1 MTLKKFTGLFIL
13 ALIPVLATAQRLP
26 GGVVPEHYNL
36 SFTPNLQS
44 ATFSGEETIDLQL
57 VKPSAEITLNSAELA
72 FQKTEITQNGKTQV
86 AEASFAP
93 EKEQATLKVAE
104 PLQPGRASIHI
115 EFTGIL
121 NDKLRGFYLAKSRLR
136 NYAITQFE
144 ATDAR
149 RAFPSFDEP
158 ALKATF
164 DIALVVDHGDTAISN
179 GKIVSDM
186 PGPSEGKHTL
196 KFSRTAKMSTYLVA
210 MAVGDFTCN
219 EGEADNIPIRVC
231 GTPDKKPLG
240 TAALRYA
247 EEILHFY
254 DNYYGIPYPF
264 DKLDIVGAPD
274 FDSGAMENTAAI
286 FYRESDL
293 FIDDKNSSVDSHQN
307 VFEVLAHEMA
317 HQWFGDLVTMKW
329 WDNIWLNEGFATW
342 MEKKPSQALHP
353 EWNASLEAVADTNDA
368 LRVDSLR
375 NTHPIRARAETPDE
389 INEMFDSI
397 SYQKGAAILRMV
409 ESYVSPDVFRR
420 GVNAYLRKYQYS
432 NATAEDFWNVI
443 TAVSGRP
450 VDKIMTTFVEQP
462 GVPLIEAKSSCAAP
476 PPEPRV
482 RRRRRSRRYRRQV
495 SPAQPKTE
503 IALSQSRFFLAP
515 SEETAASAM
524 WMVPL
529 CVKAAD
535 AKPFC
540 QIIGQKDAVVPV
552 PGGCSSWLFVNANAT
567 GYYRTHYQSDMLQ
580 QLSTVATTALSTAE
594 RLSMLDDEAA
604 LTLAGQENVANYLN
618 LISALNQ
625 DAESAIVQS
634 YFPALQMIHDHLLTD
649 ATRPAFLA
657 WVQANFSPQFAK
669 IGWTP
674 APGETDDVH
683 ELRGELIRILGEIG
697 EDPEVIG
704 HSVELALQYGKDESS
719 LDPTL
724 VPTIL
729 EVAAGSNNSQ
739 LFEQYMAGISNPK
752 SSPEQVLNYA
762 WSLARF
768 TDPKLVQQWLARIVA
783 PETRSQDASGYLARV
798 LENSAVQKMAW
809 DWTKQHWPEV
819 AGKLTT
825 SSGFAIVSATSRFCD
840 AGMRSDVN
848 QFFTD
853 HNLSSTKR
861 TLRQSLELSES
872 CIQFRSGQ
880 QTNLAGWLEQ
890 HSATSGAGTR

>member
-1 MTLKKFTGLFIL
+1 MTLKRYITAFIIIL
-13 ALIPVLATAQRLP
+13 VPALATAQRLP
-26 GGVVPEHYNL
+26 GGVVPEHYDL

-44 ATFSGEETIDLQL
+44 ATFSGEETIDVHL
-57 VKPSAEITLNSAELA
+57 VKPSASITLNSAEIT
-72 FQKTEITQNGKTQV
+72 FQKAEIAQNGKTQV

-93 EKEQATLKVAE
+93 KKEQATLKVAE
-104 PLQPGRASIHI
+104 PLQPGAATIHI
-115 EFTGIL
+115 KFTGVL

-158 ALKATF
+158 ELKATF
-164 DIALVVDHGDTAISN
+164 DITLVVDQGDTAISN
-179 GKIVSDM
+179 GKIVSDT
-186 PGPSEGKHTL
+186 PGPAEGKHTL

-210 MAVGDFTCN
+210 MAVGDFACN

-231 GTPDKKPLG
+231 GTPDKKPMG

-254 DNYYGIPYPF
+254 NNYYGIPYPF
-264 DKLDIVGAPD
+264 GKLDIVGAPD
-274 FDSGAMENTAAI
+274 FDAGAMENTAAI

-293 FIDDKNSSVDSHQN
+293 FIDDEHSSVGSHQN

-342 MEKKPSQALHP
+342 MEKKPSEALHP
-353 EWNASLEAVADTNDA
+353 EWNASLEAVADTDGA
-368 LRVDSLR
+368 LHVDSLR

-450 VDKIMTTFVEQP
+450 VDKIMTTFIEQP
-462 GVPLIEAKSSCAAP
+462 GVPLINVKASCVSPA
-476 PPEPRV
+476 PEPRV
-482 RRRRRSRRYRRQV
+482 RYRRRSRRYRRRIA
-495 SPAQPKTE
+495 PAPPKTE
-503 IALSQSRFFLAP
+503 IALSQTRFFLAA
-515 SEETAASAM
+515 SEETPTPVT

-529 CVKAAD
+529 CVKAGD
-535 AKPFC
+535 VRPFC
-540 QIIGQKDAVVPV
+540 QIIGQKDAVVPLA
-552 PGGCSSWLFVNANAT
+552 GGCSPWLFVNANAT
-567 GYYRTHYQSDMLQ
+567 GYYRTHYDSDTLQ
-580 QLSTVATTALSTAE
+580 KLSTVATTALNTAE
-594 RLSMLDDEAA
+594 RLSLLDDEAA
-604 LTLAGQENVANYLN
+604 LTLAGHENVAGYLD
-618 LISALNQ
+618 LVSALNQ
-625 DAESAIVQS
+625 DEESAIVGS
-634 YFPALQMIHDHLLTD
+634 YVPALEMIHDNLLTD

-657 WVQANFSPQFAK
+657 WVRANFSPQFAR

-674 APGETDDVH
+674 TSGETDDVH
-683 ELRGELIRILGEIG
+683 ELRAHLIMILGAIG
-697 EDPEVIG
+697 EDPQVIRR
-704 HSVELALQYGKDESS
+704 SVELALKYGKDESS

-724 VPTIL
+724 VQAVL
-729 EVAAGSNNSQ
+729 EVAATSNNPE
-739 LFEQYMAGISNPK
+739 LFQQYVAAMSNPE
-752 SSPEQVLNYA
+752 SSPEQLVNYERA
-762 WSLARF
+762 LARF
-768 TDPKLVQQWLARIVA
+768 SDPKLMDQWLARIVA
-783 PETRSQDASGYLARV
+783 PETRNQDAAGYLARV
-798 LENSAVQKMAW
+798 LENTAVQKMVW

-819 AGKLTT
+819 QSKLTP
-825 SSGFAIVSATSRFCD
+825 SSGSAIVNATSRFCD
-840 AGMRSDVN
+840 AEMRSDVK

-853 HNLSSTKR
+853 HKLSSTTR
-861 TLRQSLELSES
+861 TLRQSLELSNS
-872 CIQFRSGQ
+872 CIEFRSGQ
-880 QTNLAGWLEQ
+880 QTNFAGWLEQ
-890 HSATSGAGTR
+890 HSATAGAGTR

>member
-1 MTLKKFTGLFIL
+1 M
-13 ALIPVLATAQRLP
+13 ATAQRLP
-26 GGVVPEHYNL
+26 GGVAPEHYDL
-36 SFTPNLQS
+36 SFSPDLKN
-44 ATFSGEETIDLQL
+44 ATFSGVETIDVRL
-57 VKPSAEITLNSAELA
+57 VKPSASVTLNSAELE
-72 FQKTEITQNGKTQV
+72 FQKVEVSQNGKTQV

-93 EKEQATLKVAE
+93 ETEQATLKVAE
-104 PLQPGRASIHI
+104 PLQPGPASIHI

-164 DIALVVDHGDTAISN
+164 DITLVVDQGDTAISN
-179 GKIVSDM
+179 GKIVSDT

-210 MAVGDFTCN
+210 MAVGDFACN

-264 DKLDIVGAPD
+264 GKLDIVGAPD
-274 FDSGAMENTAAI
+274 FDAGAMENTAAI

-293 FIDDKNSSVDSHQN
+293 FIDDKNSSVGSHQN

-397 SYQKGAAILRMV
+397 SYQKGAAILRML

-432 NATAEDFWNVI
+432 NATAEDFWDVM
-443 TAVSGRP
+443 TAISGRP

-462 GVPLIEAKSSCAAP
+462 GVPLIEVKSTCVPA

-482 RRRRRSRRYRRQV
+482 RYRRRHRRYRRRIA
-495 SPAQPKTE
+495 PAPPKTE
-503 IALSQSRFFLAP
+503 IGLRQSRFFLADP
-515 SEETAASAM
+515 DEKAAPAT

-540 QIIGQKDAVVPV
+540 QIVGQKDAVVPV
-552 PGGCSSWLFVNANAT
+552 AGGCAPWLFVNANAT
-567 GYYRTHYQSDMLQ
+567 GYYRTHYDSDMLQ

-625 DAESAIVQS
+625 DEESAIVAS
-634 YFPALQMIHDHLLTD
+634 YVPALEMIHDHLLTA

-657 WVQANFSPQFAK
+657 WVRANFSPQFAK
-669 IGWTP
+669 VGWTP
-674 APGETDDVH
+674 VPGETDDVH
-683 ELRGELIRILGEIG
+683 ELRGQLIKILGEIG
-697 EDPEVIG
+697 EDPQVVQ
-704 HSVELALQYGKDESS
+704 HSVDAAMQYGKDESG

-724 VPTIL
+724 VQTVL
-729 EVAAGSNNSQ
+729 EVAATSNNPA
-739 LFEQYMAGISNPK
+739 LFQQYIAGINNPK
-752 SSPEQVLNYA
+752 SSPEQLLNYA
-762 WSLARF
+762 RSLARF
-768 TDPKLVQQWLARIVA
+768 SDPKLVEQWLARIIA
-783 PETRSQDASGYLARV
+783 PETRSQDAAGYLARV

-819 AGKLTT
+819 ESKLTP

-840 AGMRSDVN
+840 AAARSDVK
-848 QFFTD
+848 QFFAD
-853 HNLSSTKR
+853 HNVSSTKR
-861 TLRQSLELSES
+861 TLRLSLELSNS
-872 CIQFRSGQ
+872 CIQFRSAQ

-890 HSATSGAGTR
+890 HSATAGAGTR

>member
-1 MTLKKFTGLFIL
+1 M
-13 ALIPVLATAQRLP
+13 
-26 GGVVPEHYNL
+26 PEHYYL
-36 SFTPNLQS
+36 SFSPDLKK
-44 ATFSGEETIDLQL
+44 ATFSGEETIDVQL
-57 VKPSAEITLNSAELA
+57 VKPTAAITLNSAELQ
-72 FQKTEITQNGKTQV
+72 FQKAEISQNGKTQL
-86 AEASFAP
+86 AEAAFSP
-93 EKEQATLKVAE
+93 EKEQATLKVAD
-104 PLQPGRASIHI
+104 PLQRGVASIHI

-121 NDKLRGFYLAKSRLR
+121 NNQLRGFYLAKTSLR
-136 NYAITQFE
+136 NYAVTQFE

-164 DIALVVDHGDTAISN
+164 DITLVVDQGDTAISN
-179 GKIVSDM
+179 GKIVSDSA
-186 PGPSEGKHTL
+186 GPSEGKHTL

-210 MAVGDFTCN
+210 MAVGNFTCN

-247 EEILHFY
+247 QEILHFY
-254 DNYYGIPYPF
+254 NNYYGIPYPF
-264 DKLDIVGAPD
+264 GKLDIVGAPD
-274 FDSGAMENTAAI
+274 FEAGAMENTAAI

-293 FIDDKNSSVDSHQN
+293 FIDDKHSSVESHQR
-307 VFEVLAHEMA
+307 VFEILAHEMA
-317 HQWFGDLVTMKW
+317 HQWFGDLVTMRW

-342 MEKKPSQALHP
+342 METKPSQVLHP
-353 EWNASLEAVADTNDA
+353 EWNASLEAVADTNSA

-375 NTHPIRARAETPDE
+375 NTHPIRASAETPDE

-420 GVNAYLRKYQYS
+420 GVNAYLRKYQYT

-443 TAVSGRP
+443 TAISGRP

-462 GVPLIEAKSSCAAP
+462 GVPLMEVKSSCVSP

-482 RRRRRSRRYRRQV
+482 RRRRRSRRRLRQIA
-495 SPAQPKTE
+495 PAQPKTE
-503 IALSQSRFFLAP
+503 IALSQKRFFLAA
-515 SEETAASAM
+515 SEDTAAPET

-535 AKPFC
+535 ARPFC

-567 GYYRTHYQSDMLQ
+567 GYYRTHYDMDTLQ
-580 QLSTVATTALSTAE
+580 KLSTVATTALSTAE
-594 RLSMLDDEAA
+594 RLSLLDDEAA

-618 LISALNQ
+618 LISALNH
-625 DAESAIVQS
+625 DEESAIVGS
-634 YFPALQMIHDHLLTD
+634 YVPALQMIHDHLLTD
-649 ATRPAFLA
+649 ATKAAFLA

-669 IGWTP
+669 LGWTP

-683 ELRGELIRILGEIG
+683 ELRGQLIKILGEIG
-697 EDPEVIG
+697 EDPQVIQR
-704 HSVELALQYGKDESS
+704 SVELALQYGKDESS

-724 VPTIL
+724 VQTVL
-729 EVAAGSNNSQ
+729 KVAATSNNPA
-739 LFEQYMAGISNPK
+739 LFQQYIAAMSNPK
-752 SSPEQVLNYA
+752 SSPEQLLDNA
-762 WSLARF
+762 LALARF
-768 TDPKLVQQWLARIVA
+768 TDPKLMEQWLARIVS
-783 PETRSQDASGYLARV
+783 PETRSQDAAGYLGRV
-798 LENSAVQKMAW
+798 LENSSTQKMAW

-819 AGKLTT
+819 ESKLTM
-825 SSGFAIVSATSRFCD
+825 SSGLAIVNATARFCD
-840 AGMRSDVN
+840 AGMRSDVK

-853 HNLSSTKR
+853 HKISSAKR
-861 TLRQSLELSES
+861 TLRESLELSNS

-890 HSATSGAGTR
+890 HSATAGAGTR